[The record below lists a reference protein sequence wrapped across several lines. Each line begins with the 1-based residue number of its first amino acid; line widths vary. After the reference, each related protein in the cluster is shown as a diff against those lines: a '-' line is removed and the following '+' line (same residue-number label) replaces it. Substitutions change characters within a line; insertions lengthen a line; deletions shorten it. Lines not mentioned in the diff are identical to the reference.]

1 MASTPSPTGPSTDQ
15 DQAPHEA
22 ATAHEGAPRPEDVD
36 RPTPSAS
43 STASEAASGAAN
55 IGVVGLAVM
64 GSNLARN
71 LASREGN
78 TVAVFNRSR
87 AKTDELVQT
96 HPEAGFL
103 PAFSYE
109 EFAANLQKPRTAII
123 MVKAGRPTDAVID
136 ELMRVFEPGDII
148 VDGGNSLFTD
158 TIRREKAVRE
168 AGFNFVGMG
177 VSGGEEGALLG
188 PSLMPG
194 GPDESWVTLGPILKS
209 IAAVAEGEPCVT
221 HVGHDGAGHF
231 VKMVHNGIEYADMQ
245 LIAEAYDLI
254 RRGTGKSPAEI
265 ADIFAEWNRGEL
277 ESYLIEITAEVLR
290 QTDAV
295 TGQPLVDVIVDQ
307 AGAKG
312 TGAWTVQTALDL
324 GVPVSG
330 IAEAVFARSLSSHRE
345 QRDVSGSLPGPD
357 DAAFTVEDADAFI
370 EQVRLALYASKIVAY
385 SQGFDEIRAG
395 AAQYGWNIDL
405 GAVSKIWRGGCII
418 RAQFL
423 NRIADAYAAEA
434 ELPVLLTAPYF
445 VEALGRAQDAWRH
458 IVQVAAGAG
467 IPAPAFSSSLS
478 YYDGLRAER
487 LPAALIQ
494 GQRDFFGAHT
504 YKRIDTDGT
513 FHTLWS
519 GDRSEV
525 EAEDTH

>member
-1 MASTPSPTGPSTDQ
+1 MSGN
-15 DQAPHEA
+15 
-22 ATAHEGAPRPEDVD
+22 EGK
-36 RPTPSAS
+36 
-43 STASEAASGAAN
+43 AN

-78 TVAVFNRSR
+78 TVAIFNRSYE
-87 AKTDELVQT
+87 KTETLVSE

-103 PAFSYE
+103 PARSYE
-109 EFAANLQKPRTAII
+109 EFAATLSQPRTAII
-123 MVKAGRPTDAVID
+123 MVKAGAGTDAVID
-136 ELMRVFEPGDII
+136 ELVRVFEPGDII
-148 VDGGNSLFTD
+148 VDGGNALFTD

-168 AGFNFVGMG
+168 TGINFVGAG
-177 VSGGEEGALLG
+177 ISGGEEGALNG
-188 PSLMPG
+188 PSIMPG
-194 GPDESWVTLGPILKS
+194 GSDESWVTLGPILKS

-231 VKMVHNGIEYADMQ
+231 VKMIHNGIEYADMQ

-254 RRGTGKSPAEI
+254 RRGTGKTPAEI

-290 QTDAV
+290 QTDAA
-295 TGQPLVDVIVDQ
+295 TGEPLVDVIVDQ

-330 IAEAVFARSLSSHRE
+330 IAEAVFARSLSSKPA
-345 QRDVSGSLPGPD
+345 QRAAASALPGPD
-357 DAAFTVEDADAFI
+357 GGIDIADADAFV
-370 EQVRLALYASKIVAY
+370 EDVRQALYASKIIAY
-385 SQGFDEIRAG
+385 SQGFDAIVAG
-395 AAQYGWNIDL
+395 AEQYGWDIKKGDI
-405 GAVSKIWRGGCII
+405 AAIWRGGCII

-423 NRIADAYAAEA
+423 NRITEAYAEDPGLVA
-434 ELPVLLTAPYF
+434 LVTAPYF
-445 VEALGRAQDAWRH
+445 ADAVARTQQAWRR
-458 IVQVAAGAG
+458 VVVAAAEAG
-467 IPAPAFSSSLS
+467 IPAPAFASSLA
-478 YYDGLRAER
+478 YYDGLRADR
-487 LPAALIQ
+487 LPAALVQ

-504 YKRIDTDGT
+504 YKRIDREGT

-519 GDRSEV
+519 GDRSEI
-525 EAEDTH
+525 EAVDTH

>member
-1 MASTPSPTGPSTDQ
+1 MTEAS
-15 DQAPHEA
+15 
-22 ATAHEGAPRPEDVD
+22 
-36 RPTPSAS
+36 
-43 STASEAASGAAN
+43 AN

-78 TVAVFNRSR
+78 TVAVYNRTHL
-87 AKTDELVQT
+87 KTEELVGE
-96 HPEAGFL
+96 HPEAGFV
-103 PAFSYE
+103 ATSSYE
-109 EFAANLQKPRTAII
+109 EFAAALQKPRTAII
-123 MVKAGRPTDAVID
+123 MVKAGPATDAVID
-136 ELMRVFEPGDII
+136 DLVRVFEPGDII
-148 VDGGNSLFTD
+148 VDGGNALFTD
-158 TIRREKAVRE
+158 TIRRERTVRE
-168 AGFNFVGMG
+168 TGINFVGMG

-188 PSLMPG
+188 PALMPG
-194 GPDESWVTLGPILKS
+194 GSDESWTTLGPILRS

-265 ADIFAEWNRGEL
+265 ADVFAEWNRGEL

-290 QTDAV
+290 QVDAA
-295 TGQPLVDVIVDQ
+295 TGKPLVDVIVDQ

-312 TGAWTVQTALDL
+312 TGGWTVQTAIDL

-330 IAEAVFARSLSSHRE
+330 IAEAVFARSLSSHPE
-345 QRDVSGSLPGPD
+345 QRAVSTDLPGPSEALQVD
-357 DAAFTVEDADAFI
+357 DVDGFI
-370 EQVRLALYASKIVAY
+370 EDVRLALFASKIVAY

-423 NRIADAYAAEA
+423 NRIADAYAADPA
-434 ELPVLLTAPYF
+434 LPVLLSAPYF
-445 VEALGRAQDAWRH
+445 VEALGSAQDAWRR
-458 IVQVAAGAG
+458 IVSTAASAG
-467 IPAPAFSSSLS
+467 IPSPAFSSSLA

-504 YKRIDTDGT
+504 YRRIDKEGT

>member
-1 MASTPSPTGPSTDQ
+1 MPEAS
-15 DQAPHEA
+15 
-22 ATAHEGAPRPEDVD
+22 
-36 RPTPSAS
+36 
-43 STASEAASGAAN
+43 AN

-78 TVAVFNRSR
+78 TVAIFNRSYE
-87 AKTDELVQT
+87 KTQTLLDE
-96 HPEAGFL
+96 HPEAGFI
-103 PAFSYE
+103 PAKTYQ
-109 EFAANLQKPRTAII
+109 EFADSLQKPRTAII
-123 MVKAGRPTDAVID
+123 MVKAGAPTDAVID
-136 ELMRVFEPGDII
+136 SLVEVFEPGDII
-148 VDGGNSLFTD
+148 VDGGNAYFPD

-168 AGFNFVGMG
+168 TVVNFVGAG
-177 VSGGEEGALLG
+177 ISGGEEGALTG
-188 PSLMPG
+188 PSIMPG
-194 GPDESWVTLGPILKS
+194 GSDESWITLGPILKS

-254 RRGTGKSPAEI
+254 RRGTGKTPAEI
-265 ADIFAEWNRGEL
+265 AEIFAEWNRGEL

-290 QTDAV
+290 QVDAA
-295 TGQPLVDVIVDQ
+295 TGKPLVDVILDQ

-312 TGAWTVQTALDL
+312 TGAWTVQTALSL

-330 IAEAVFARSLSSHRE
+330 IAEATFARSLSSHPE
-345 QRDVSGSLPGPD
+345 QRAVAAALPGPD
-357 DAAFTVEDADAFI
+357 EEFTVPADEVDAFV
-370 EQVRLALYASKIVAY
+370 EDVRLALYASKIVAY

-395 AAQYGWNIDL
+395 AAEYGWNIDL
-405 GAVSKIWRGGCII
+405 GAISKIWRGGCII
-418 RAQFL
+418 RAQL
-423 NRIADAYAAEA
+423 RNRIAAAYAETPD
-434 ELPVLLTAPYF
+434 LPVLMTAPYF
-445 VEALGRAQDAWRH
+445 AEALTRGQAAWRRG
-458 IVQVAAGAG
+458 VVTAAQSG

-478 YYDGLRAER
+478 YYDGIRADR
-487 LPAALIQ
+487 LPAALVQ

-504 YKRIDTDGT
+504 YKRIDKEGT

-519 GDRSEV
+519 GDRSEI